1 MVFHFTTRPYL
12 NWRTVCDC
20 VCVLVFS
27 SLHVQDLCGLSG
39 ESEIQCFCV
48 IDCLMVPVA
57 MGLFSGR
64 FPIVLFG
71 LSHRP
76 ETRSFFFNRSE
87 EIAEFVSYTTRLH
100 LNLQAFGDCLFGICS
115 AFAFRICLGFQ
126 GSASS
131 NDFVSAIV

>member
-12 NWRTVCDC
+12 NWRTFCDC

-39 ESEIQCFCV
+39 KSEIQCFCV

-87 EIAEFVSYTTRLH
+87 EIAEFVSYTTRLY
-100 LNLQAFGDCLFGICS
+100 LNLQAFGDCVFRHWFSLCVQDLFGLSGTCQ
-115 AFAFRICLGFQ
+115 FQ
-126 GSASS
+126 
-131 NDFVSAIV
+131 